1 MSNQRAGKMHRAGA
15 SDSLKDMQLKI
26 FFRTCKEMLEQTD
39 NEDAAFYFEQVE
51 EHITN
56 GGSIFTDDRQSISR
70 ILGC

>member
-39 NEDAAFYFEQVE
+39 NEDAAFYFEQCE
-51 EHITN
+51 DWINEGKQIQN
-56 GGSIFTDDRQSISR
+56 GEKDVAR
-70 ILGC
+70 ILGL